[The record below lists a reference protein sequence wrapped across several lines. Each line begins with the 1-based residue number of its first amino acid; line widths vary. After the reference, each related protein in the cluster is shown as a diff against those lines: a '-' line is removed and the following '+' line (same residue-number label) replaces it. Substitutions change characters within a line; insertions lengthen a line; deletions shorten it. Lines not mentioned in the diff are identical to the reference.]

1 MRSPDV
7 GDCFKSQA
15 FALFVEIYEGD
26 AYGGRSCRTCILDR
40 GATKLR
46 VPEHDIR
53 VPEHDI

>member
-26 AYGGRSCRTCILDR
+26 AYGGLRLRICILDR

-46 VPEHDIR
+46 VLQHDI
-53 VPEHDI
+53 